1 MQNMIQGYKTSCELV
16 KKRVRELRE
25 QRKSLLET
33 GKFSVIEELDLERRI
48 RLLYTEY
55 EEMQEIINHLE
66 SYVRYSVRGEY
77 YWQKEKP
84 TTKQAQER

>member
-1 MQNMIQGYKTSCELV
+1 MNALIQGYKTSCELV

-25 QRKSLLET
+25 QRKALPET
-33 GKFSVIEELDLERRI
+33 GGKLVEYKLDLERRI

-66 SYVRYSVRGEY
+66 SYVKWRAGDSRKVDSIVEK
-77 YWQKEKP
+77 KEL
-84 TTKQAQER
+84 Q

>member
-1 MQNMIQGYKTSCELV
+1 MQTMIQGYRTSCELV

-25 QRKSLLET
+25 QRKALLET
-33 GKFSVIEELDLERRI
+33 GGNSIVAELDLERRI

-66 SYVRYSVRGEY
+66 SYVKRSTGKLCEVNGIVKKKKL
-77 YWQKEKP
+77 Q
-84 TTKQAQER
+84 